1 MIEYRLCFV
10 NRTPG
15 MASGD
20 ELEFIPVEQMTLYR
34 LKGYE
39 VFDLH
44 ESLGMEG
51 EWVDENGNYVT
62 RSN

>member
-10 NRTPG
+10 NRQPG
-15 MASGD
+15 NASTD
-20 ELEFIPVEQMTLYR
+20 ELEFIPVEQITFYR

-44 ESLGMEG
+44 ESLGMES
-51 EWVDENGNYVT
+51 EWVKENDVPP